1 MTGNQM
7 KVTDGRI
14 NQFFRTHAKQCFKNI
29 NIKVVVDVLKM
40 YGSHDGWPDVE
51 GT

>member
-1 MTGNQM
+1 M

-14 NQFFRTHAKQCFKNI
+14 NQVFRTHAKQYFKNI
-29 NIKVVVDVLKM
+29 NIEVVVVVDVLKM